1 MDSIFQ
7 NNAVASI
14 PERPAGL
21 KSVGH
26 PTNGSKSGGLPATD
40 IGAWWY
46 FMVTQEIVNAIKG
59 AGLDPNGD
67 YVDQLNTAIEARI
80 KKAKDDIMQQV
91 DDVALRLTE
100 SGIPTGMVLPFAG
113 SKVPE
118 FFYLCNGDAKDR
130 TTDAKLFAVIGTT
143 YGSGNGSTTF
153 NLPNYIGRVMW
164 GAATDIGRFIPPG
177 APDIQG
183 RCFGTENK
191 GVRPSGAFREIS
203 RYNTNYKYGGGDDW
217 GKVFQFKASDFNDIY
232 GASSTIQPP
241 AVKTMFCIRR

>member
-80 KKAKDDIMQQV
+80 KKAKDEIMRQV
-91 DDVALRLTE
+91 DTVAQSLTE

-113 SKVPE
+113 TKVPDR
-118 FFYLCNGDAKDR
+118 FYLCNGDAKDR
-130 TTDAKLFAVIGTT
+130 AGDAKLFAAIGTA

-153 NLPNYIGRVMW
+153 NIPNYINRVMW
-164 GAATDIGRFIPPG
+164 GAATGIGEYLKPALPNITGYIGMDDMYRYHIG
-177 APDIQG
+177 
-183 RCFGTENK
+183 
-191 GVRPSGAFREIS
+191 GAFFWDGFNNQSTGTRYTEQGYTYKFDAS
-203 RYNTNYKYGGGDDW
+203 RANP
-217 GKVFQFKASDFNDIY
+217 IY
-232 GASSTIQPP
+232 GREDTVRPP